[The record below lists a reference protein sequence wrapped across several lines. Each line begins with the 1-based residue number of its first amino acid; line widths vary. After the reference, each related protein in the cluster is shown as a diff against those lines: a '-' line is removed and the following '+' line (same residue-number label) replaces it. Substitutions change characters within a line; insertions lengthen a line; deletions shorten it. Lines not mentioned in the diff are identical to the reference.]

1 MSIYAVVFPQ
11 YICMNNQPNYDNSY
25 VLRRNICACAEQRT
39 DNNKNIATAI
49 KKRPATVLSR
59 EAAIGGPV
67 TPQVL
72 SAQCDHRNVLITLI
86 AAVCLQYLWTM
97 RISSYNGLLS
107 KYVHGEDNGQ
117 TTYGQR
123 SATNACLAVNAGEQ

>member
-11 YICMNNQPNYDNSY
+11 YIRMNNQP
-25 VLRRNICACAEQRT
+25 T
-39 DNNKNIATAI
+39 TTATSCVAI
-49 KKRPATVLSR
+49 SARVLSNAQIITR
-59 EAAIGGPV
+59 ISRLRLKKGPQPCFPEKQLGGPV

-72 SAQCDHRNVLITLI
+72 SAQCDRRNVLITLI